1 MKTLMAVTLGAVAGI
16 GLVLIINGV
25 RGRRVLPTRSE
36 VFGHRV
42 SQETALAGL
51 LVALLVGVGVFTLTG
66 WPVAALAATAAT
78 LTVPRSFG
86 ARQEQRRYISRTNAV
101 AAWSE
106 LIRDNMA
113 GAAGLEQAL
122 QASVTVAPA
131 AIAPELQ
138 RFSANLER
146 GSLVDAL
153 DALGRDLDHPSSDL
167 VVAALTSAALG
178 EARELGPLL
187 GRLASATRADSR
199 MRERVEVGRARIR
212 TSARIVVVT
221 TALTIGFLW
230 IFARDLLGA
239 YDTMAG
245 QLWLCVVAA
254 IFVIGGWTLRRF
266 ARFDM
271 PDRFRSRRRDPT
283 MALTTEWS

>member
-1 MKTLMAVTLGAVAGI
+1 MTVLVTLTLGAMAGL
-16 GLVLIINGV
+16 GLLLIINGV
-25 RGRRVLPTRSE
+25 RGRRVLPTRGRI
-36 VFGHRV
+36 FGHRV
-42 SQETALAGL
+42 SQETALAVSLVSL
-51 LVALLVGVGVFTLTG
+51 LMGIGVFILTG
-66 WPVAALAATAAT
+66 WPVAAIGAAAAT

-86 ARQEQRRYISRTNAV
+86 ARQEQRRYIARTNAV

-122 QASVTVAPA
+122 QASVTVAPP

-138 RFSANLER
+138 RFSVDLER
-146 GSLVDAL
+146 GSLL
-153 DALGRDLDHPSSDL
+153 DALATLGRNLDHPSSDL
-167 VVAALTSAALG
+167 VVAALTNAARG

-221 TALTIGFLW
+221 TALTIAFLW

-239 YDTMAG
+239 YNSVAG
-245 QLWLCVVAA
+245 QMWLCVVAA

-266 ARFDM
+266 ARFDV
-271 PDRFRSRRRDPT
+271 PDRFRSRRHDPVFV
-283 MALTTEWS
+283 AGAEWS